1 MAILP
6 LELSEVS
13 LHANGRALL
22 DAISLRI
29 EAGPKTIILGAN
41 GAGKS
46 LLLRVCH
53 GLLSPHRGRVQWQGP
68 DAGEQRKRQAMVFQD
83 PVMLR
88 RSVYANVAYG
98 LIIHRVPRS
107 ERGQRIAEVL
117 ACTGLADFAMR
128 AAPTLSGG
136 EQQRLALARVWALQP
151 EVLFL
156 DEPTASL
163 DPGATA
169 AVEAIVED
177 MHAQGCKLVMTTH
190 DMGQARRLA
199 DEVIFLHQ
207 GRVDEHVAAEDFFA
221 SPQSETAN
229 AFLEG
234 KLLW

>member
-53 GLLSPHRGRVQWQGP
+53 GLLSPRRGGVQWQGP
-68 DAGEQRKRQAMVFQD
+68 DAADQRRRQAMVFQD

-88 RSVYANVAYG
+88 RSIYANVAYG
-98 LIIHRVPRS
+98 LAIHRVPRS
-107 ERGQRIAEVL
+107 ERGRRIAEVL
-117 ACTGLADFAMR
+117 ARTGLADFAMR

>member
-6 LELSEVS
+6 LELNEAS
-13 LHANGRALL
+13 LHAEGRALL

-53 GLLSPHRGRVQWQGP
+53 GLISPRRGSAQWLGP
-68 DAGEQRKRQAMVFQD
+68 DAAEHRQRQAMVFQD

-88 RSVYANVAYG
+88 RTVHGNVAYG
-98 LIIHRVPRS
+98 LAIHRVPRP
-107 ERGQRIAEVL
+107 ERERRITDVL
-117 ACTGLADFAMR
+117 ARTGLSDFAGR
-128 AAPTLSGG
+128 AAATLSGG

-169 AVEAIVED
+169 AVEAIIED

-207 GRVDEHVAAEDFFA
+207 GRIDERAAAADFFA
-221 SPQSETAN
+221 SPQSETAQ
-229 AFLEG
+229 AFLAG

>member
-1 MAILP
+1 VAILP

-13 LHANGRALL
+13 LHAEGRALL

-53 GLLSPHRGRVQWQGP
+53 GLITPRGGRARWLGGDAAEHRT
-68 DAGEQRKRQAMVFQD
+68 RQAMVFQD

-88 RSVYANVAYG
+88 RSVHGNVAYG
-98 LIIHRVPRS
+98 LAIHRVPKP
-107 ERGQRIAEVL
+107 ERERRIAEVL
-117 ACTGLADFAMR
+117 ASTGLAEFATR
-128 AAPTLSGG
+128 AAATLSGG

-207 GRVDEHVAAEDFFA
+207 GRIDERAAAADFFA
-221 SPQSETAN
+221 SPQSETAQ

>member
-1 MAILP
+1 
-6 LELSEVS
+6 
-13 LHANGRALL
+13 
-22 DAISLRI
+22 
-29 EAGPKTIILGAN
+29 
-41 GAGKS
+41 
-46 LLLRVCH
+46 
-53 GLLSPHRGRVQWQGP
+53 
-68 DAGEQRKRQAMVFQD
+68 
-83 PVMLR
+83 MLR

-98 LIIHRVPRS
+98 LVIHRVPRS

-117 ACTGLADFAMR
+117 ECTGLADFAMR

>member
-53 GLLSPHRGRVQWQGP
+53 GLLSPHRGCVQWQGP

-98 LIIHRVPRS
+98 LVIHRVPRS

-117 ACTGLADFAMR
+117 ECTGLADFAMR